1 VRGSGSGRRQCSASL
16 LTAAAQAE
24 HCTHQPPPIAAA
36 GRSDQTAAH
45 TQAQPPAHPP
55 NPAGPRGPNRWSR
68 AREREGREEPADAV
82 GSPLTTGSRLSFCPN
97 ATSRALHCS
106 SLSPP
111 LVCSYL
117 SLGLRAASWV
127 CLSLLP
133 TKRPHQIPYPI
144 HLLPPHKNISP
155 PSAVAAAA
163 SPPFRLPSPPFPLP
177 PSRVSP
183 AAAAARSEA
192 DAARSHGAA
201 AAAPGTV
208 QLRYARPFHGQIRS
222 ASAGSWVSLSLP
234 LIVSGWAPRALVL
247 MGSCVLAG
255 DPLYPELW
263 RACAGP
269 LVTVPRPGDLVFY
282 FPQGH
287 IEQVLAAASTPF
299 SARAGAGLLCSG
311 R

>member
-1 VRGSGSGRRQCSASL
+1 MRGSGSGRRQCSASL

-106 SLSPP
+106 PLSPP
-111 LVCSYL
+111 FVCSYL

-144 HLLPPHKNISP
+144 HSP
-155 PSAVAAAA
+155 S
-163 SPPFRLPSPPFPLP
+163 SPQKHFSPFGCCRRCLPFPPAFPLSPSLLLGFP
-177 PSRVSP
+177 PPPPPPLDPRQMPP
-183 AAAAARSEA
+183 AAMAPPPPPQAPSNSGTRDPSTARS
-192 DAARSHGAA
+192 G
-201 AAAPGTV
+201 
-208 QLRYARPFHGQIRS
+208 QLRRE
-222 ASAGSWVSLSLP
+222 AGFLSLFR
-234 LIVSGWAPRALVL
+234 S
-247 MGSCVLAG
+247 SS
-255 DPLYPELW
+255 
-263 RACAGP
+263 
-269 LVTVPRPGDLVFY
+269 
-282 FPQGH
+282 Q
-287 IEQVLAAASTPF
+287 
-299 SARAGAGLLCSG
+299 AGLLVLSC
-311 R
+311 